1 MKDNFLGK
9 KMRNLRSINK
19 VNEDNASGYHTNT
32 VYTGADRA
40 VTGGNNAP
48 LPVTGQQVKN
58 SIKKAKDTLMGKSS
72 PSSNGASV
80 DNHSITNIDNRVY
93 IDNSVRHSSLGDGLA
108 WFDSHWKEIAI
119 VAGAAALILA
129 ISKLIKGLNKSIKI
143 RYNRVVKTLQ
153 RAQRDFTLSETGLNM
168 KSVLPGVGSRIY
180 DWIARTWTGNWGS
193 KSYKDGNIGLRP
205 FCAQYVDEIE
215 RDFMT
220 AQAAYSKIKLGADES
235 KVDDNRN
242 TERIAGGGNQNVN
255 TSAYSGK
262 VYSSFREA
270 YTEDFL
276 NEGVSPEKVNESVLA
291 MISAGVA
298 LTSFA
303 VRAGQFLYQRYKKGK
318 PVGKPKMVQVTKES
332 TREICYAI
340 INNYADKYVNME
352 QVFRELG
359 ISSKS
364 LADID
369 VSACDKLAEILK
381 KYQKPEKNSYTKQ
394 YSRLNEAY
402 NKMLQHY
409 YAIGD
414 GIISNFIKY
423 SEAKDEKH
431 SNLIVASKEKLENMW
446 DSQKDFYNNNFSH
459 VLIEIVSS
467 EPYINYLD
475 FIIEKVIPV
484 FKSGLASDAD
494 YVLDVLPKKGE
505 YYLLRQ
511 TGNGQA
517 VLDNIEVENGNV
529 AIAEILGYDQSAKK
543 MKFRLVGLVKGKSG
557 GNWEIGGDGR
567 AVLSTNDIDYSAY
580 KENGEL
586 DESYGKWLS
595 LDPVLLDW
603 TPELY
608 TDVYGRR
615 FENGDK
621 KTDQYIYAY
630 ATRDEY
636 DKGFNKFIFIN
647 TKIGTFEIL
656 SLQLIKIDNYLSAD
670 EIKNIMVNGTADDEH
685 NISNFYNFNNGTWA
699 EKLRTRVKNYGGD
712 KPEIKDVKNTDD
724 LINEINE
731 IPEVE
736 ERDAEVKFSN
746 VYMRTF
752 DDGKNTND
760 QYVYAYGDKDDKDEF
775 NKVALVINKKGTNE
789 ILSTGVYTLD
799 NYFTADDLEKLL
811 TSDAFDPKFTDT
823 SKNFTESQL
832 KTYIERYKGTNNEEK
847 DVSTTDDL
855 ADIINKKQEQ
865 KKSVRFSTIY
875 LRDGYNGSDQ
885 RVYAYGD
892 KDDKDEFNNVVI
904 VNKNPGTN
912 DIVSINTYTLDS
924 YQTSSELKNFFVKAG
939 FKYTDKNYNDSKL
952 KEQIE
957 KYTGTNPSPV
967 QVHTTDELLKMLNGK
982 KNPLNYSNVY
992 KREEHN
998 GTDQYIYT
1006 YGKNVNKDEFNV
1018 IFAVK
1023 MKPGTDDIISI
1034 GIYAFDSH
1042 HSISEL
1048 NGELKKAGFVDTAKN
1063 YNDSKLK
1070 DIVENYKG
1078 TSNSP
1083 VRVNKI
1089 DDVLNALD
1097 VEQKKIFYTN
1107 VYSKK
1112 GHDGALISIFASKEN
1127 ENDDKPNR
1135 IYAVKEDS
1143 SANTILFVDS
1153 YKLNSNITVSEL
1165 NDALIKDGFKDTN
1178 KNYKDTNLKI
1188 RIDRRTKHVK
1198 EKKAESIDD
1207 ILNHLNYIKPSSI
1220 NSNIYKRTV
1229 GKTFDQYLFF
1239 YGNGKVENEFNVAR
1253 VVTTNTGSKDIL
1265 FIKSYRLNVQIS
1277 ESELEGFVEKFDP
1290 KFESTGIGYDGSEL
1304 QKSVDANN
1312 ALNFNVRVGGLGE
1325 LVSSIEDIVK
1335 SIEYLKSAV
1344 GEFFTNVHYDA
1355 ASKKF
1360 KIENKKTDKI
1370 RLNDIG
1376 KIVNSSSA
1384 SLVEYDF
1391 SFKCYPGREPGNIVI
1406 SVNGGPS
1413 NKTGYFK
1420 NITEDKFNEN
1430 SLNSVL
1436 FNGFIKSSK
1445 RSSNSSNGNGGSNES
1460 IVVTYDYSS
1469 DASESYSTAVNI
1481 IRKFDKKMKNWYVL
1495 SEAIYDDGSNK
1506 VSKLDNQRFVNSLV
1520 ERSECS
1526 AFAKSSKFSKFMP
1539 YETKQTYKLVS
1550 EFNYTPSVATP
1561 LYESVL
1567 LVKFDNMD
1575 RIIDK
1580 KYLGKH
1586 KIC

>member
-1 MKDNFLGK
+1 
-9 KMRNLRSINK
+9 
-19 VNEDNASGYHTNT
+19 
-32 VYTGADRA
+32 
-40 VTGGNNAP
+40 
-48 LPVTGQQVKN
+48 
-58 SIKKAKDTLMGKSS
+58 
-72 PSSNGASV
+72 
-80 DNHSITNIDNRVY
+80 
-93 IDNSVRHSSLGDGLA
+93 
-108 WFDSHWKEIAI
+108 
-119 VAGAAALILA
+119 
-129 ISKLIKGLNKSIKI
+129 
-143 RYNRVVKTLQ
+143 
-153 RAQRDFTLSETGLNM
+153 
-168 KSVLPGVGSRIY
+168 
-180 DWIARTWTGNWGS
+180 
-193 KSYKDGNIGLRP
+193 
-205 FCAQYVDEIE
+205 
-215 RDFMT
+215 
-220 AQAAYSKIKLGADES
+220 
-235 KVDDNRN
+235 
-242 TERIAGGGNQNVN
+242 
-255 TSAYSGK
+255 
-262 VYSSFREA
+262 
-270 YTEDFL
+270 
-276 NEGVSPEKVNESVLA
+276 
-291 MISAGVA
+291 
-298 LTSFA
+298 
-303 VRAGQFLYQRYKKGK
+303 
-318 PVGKPKMVQVTKES
+318 
-332 TREICYAI
+332 
-340 INNYADKYVNME
+340 ME

-517 VLDNIEVENGNV
+517 VLANGEVENGNV

-557 GNWEIGGDGR
+557 DNWKIGGDGR
-567 AVLSTNDIDYSAY
+567 AVLSTNDIDYDAY
-580 KENGEL
+580 KENGEF
-586 DESYGKWLS
+586 DEDYGKWLS

-603 TPELY
+603 APELY
-608 TDVYGRR
+608 TEVYGRR
-615 FENGDK
+615 FDNGEK
-621 KTDQYIYAY
+621 KTDQFIYAY
-630 ATRDEY
+630 ATKDEY

-647 TKIGTFEIL
+647 TKPGTFEIL
-656 SLQLIKIDNYLSAD
+656 SIQLFKIDNYLNVD
-670 EIKNIMVNGTADDEH
+670 EVGDLMTSDASDDAH
-685 NISNFYNFNNGTWA
+685 NIANFNAYYKGYWS

-712 KPEIKDVKNTDD
+712 KPEIKDVKNTDE

-799 NYFTADDLEKLL
+799 NYFTSDDLEKLL

-875 LRDGYNGSDQ
+875 TRDGYNGSDQ
-885 RVYAYGD
+885 RVYAYGGN
-892 KDDKDEFNNVVI
+892 DDKDEFNNVVV
-904 VNKNPGTN
+904 VNKKPDTN
-912 DIVSINTYTLDS
+912 DIVSINTYILDS
-924 YQTSSELKNFFVKAG
+924 YQDASALKDFLVNAG

-957 KYTGTNPSPV
+957 KYTGTKPNPV
-967 QVHTTDELLKMLNGK
+967 QVHTTDELLNVLNGK
-982 KNPLNYSNVY
+982 KKSLNYSN
-992 KREEHN
+992 
-998 GTDQYIYT
+998 
-1006 YGKNVNKDEFNV
+1006 
-1018 IFAVK
+1018 
-1023 MKPGTDDIISI
+1023 
-1034 GIYAFDSH
+1034 
-1042 HSISEL
+1042 L
-1048 NGELKKAGFVDTAKN
+1048 
-1063 YNDSKLK
+1063 
-1070 DIVENYKG
+1070 
-1078 TSNSP
+1078 
-1083 VRVNKI
+1083 
-1089 DDVLNALD
+1089 
-1097 VEQKKIFYTN
+1097 
-1107 VYSKK
+1107 
-1112 GHDGALISIFASKEN
+1112 
-1127 ENDDKPNR
+1127 
-1135 IYAVKEDS
+1135 
-1143 SANTILFVDS
+1143 
-1153 YKLNSNITVSEL
+1153 
-1165 NDALIKDGFKDTN
+1165 
-1178 KNYKDTNLKI
+1178 
-1188 RIDRRTKHVK
+1188 
-1198 EKKAESIDD
+1198 
-1207 ILNHLNYIKPSSI
+1207 
-1220 NSNIYKRTV
+1220 YKRTID
-1229 GKTFDQYLFF
+1229 KITQYFFF
-1239 YGNGKVENEFNVAR
+1239 YDNGENKNEFNVAK
-1253 VVTTNTGSKDIL
+1253 VVSTNSGTKNIL
-1265 FIKSYRLNVQIS
+1265 SIDTYNLKKSVLAS
-1277 ESELEGFVEKFDP
+1277 EIDKLVEKFNP
-1290 KFESTGIGYDGSEL
+1290 KFEQTGIKYDGSEL
-1304 QKSVDANN
+1304 KGYVDSYNGKKTGIDVSDENELISSVDSVGKLPNGLDTAVKEFLGCVKINGR
-1312 ALNFNVRVGGLGE
+1312 NF
-1325 LVSSIEDIVK
+1325 SINEESTAHVK
-1335 SIEYLKSAV
+1335 INGV
-1344 GEFFTNVHYDA
+1344 
-1355 ASKKF
+1355 KKGD
-1360 KIENKKTDKI
+1360 EST
-1370 RLNDIG
+1370 R
-1376 KIVNSSSA
+1376 
-1384 SLVEYDF
+1384 
-1391 SFKCYPGREPGNIVI
+1391 I
-1406 SVNGGPS
+1406 SVNFKDPDIYFECFISYRIGMIKVLV
-1413 NKTGYFK
+1413 NKGVISAGEKEYST
-1420 NITEDKFNEN
+1420 NIKINEWNEN
-1430 SLNSVL
+1430 SLISVL
-1436 FNGFIKSSK
+1436 RNGVLG
-1445 RSSNSSNGNGGSNES
+1445 SSNKSNENSGSNES

-1469 DASESYSTAVNI
+1469 DTSESCSTAVNI

-1575 RIIDK
+1575 HIIDK